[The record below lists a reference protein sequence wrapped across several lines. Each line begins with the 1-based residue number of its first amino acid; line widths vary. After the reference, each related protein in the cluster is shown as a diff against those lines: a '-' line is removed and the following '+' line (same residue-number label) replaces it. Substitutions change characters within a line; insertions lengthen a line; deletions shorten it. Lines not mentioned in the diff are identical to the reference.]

1 MEVMMTSD
9 EDNLREV
16 NNNNMLRQHAAADQ
30 KRQARAN
37 IDKNSISAE
46 MDISAEAK
54 NMGRKELKIYNK
66 NNNFKISLPKNN
78 FDVSLLINKAGK
90 C

>member
-1 MEVMMTSD
+1 MEI
-9 EDNLREV
+9 E
-16 NNNNMLRQHAAADQ
+16 
-30 KRQARAN
+30 
-37 IDKNSISAE
+37 IS
-46 MDISAEAK
+46 
-54 NMGRKELKIYNK
+54 KELKIYNK